1 MIWQPEFT
9 DKTLSRKPGAVHIP
23 ALTCSIV
30 VIPFSRKA
38 RTHWRRISFS
48 SFWSRLARLAGKVAS
63 NCLNTPLMICATCCT
78 CGFSSYC
85 SGMLL
90 AIRRICSQSKL
101 TICAAMFFINPPHKS
116 SQCLSGPVLIFR
128 LSLQPVACYG

>member
-1 MIWQPEFT
+1 M
-9 DKTLSRKPGAVHIP
+9 
-23 ALTCSIV
+23 
-30 VIPFSRKA
+30 IPFSRKA

-63 NCLNTPLMICATCCT
+63 NWLNTPLMICATCCT

-90 AIRRICSQSKL
+90 VIRRICSRSKL
-101 TICAAMFFINPPHKS
+101 TICAAMFFINPPRKS
-116 SQCLSGPVLIFR
+116 SQCLSGRVLVFQ
-128 LSLQPVACYG
+128 LSRQPVACYG